1 MLGMA
6 INNMLSHTMSCTLS
20 LMASATPGAYLL
32 HSKFRMFRLMIYR
45 NGWGAS
51 AVDAFSTACVMQ
63 LPDIV
68 NTILD
73 YIPTIDFDHTADG
86 VSLFE
91 TTIRYM
97 GGMLSGKDENHVIGG
112 QGSFKQVMTS

>member
-1 MLGMA
+1 
-6 INNMLSHTMSCTLS
+6 
-20 LMASATPGAYLL
+20 
-32 HSKFRMFRLMIYR
+32 
-45 NGWGAS
+45 
-51 AVDAFSTACVMQ
+51 MQ

-73 YIPTIDFDHTADG
+73 YIPTIDFDHTSDE

-97 GGMLSGKDENHVIGG
+97 GGILSGKDKNHV
-112 QGSFKQVMTS
+112 MDY

>member
-1 MLGMA
+1 
-6 INNMLSHTMSCTLS
+6 
-20 LMASATPGAYLL
+20 MASATPGMYYSTLIL
-32 HSKFRMFRLMIYR
+32 GISRLTNCR

-63 LPDIV
+63 IPDIV

-97 GGMLSGKDENHVIGG
+97 GGMLSGKNGSHVIDY
-112 QGSFKQVMTS
+112 QCSLR